1 MIAALA
7 AAALATAPPPI
18 VNGEVTSDQ
27 PAAGAL
33 MAVFDGYGM
42 LVCSGTLVEED
53 WVLTAAH
60 CVEAVFWVWD
70 KGWDLYFV
78 VGEEIFTGNA
88 IEAYALADYAAYH
101 PDYDTEYLLYDLGLV
116 HLAESVPT
124 VDPLPMATD
133 DVGSSWVG
141 ESFTFYGYGATS
153 SSLGGT
159 GTKRVVDLAVTEVW
173 ETYYLTE
180 DAEGR
185 NLCSGDSGGPALR
198 EGDDGWEVVG
208 VNSFVWADA
217 HGVLCDDGG
226 AGVARLDVG
235 MDWIEGELAVDA
247 PVGEGDTSGSSDG
260 EGGGGDGG
268 DDDPDPAETP
278 SGGGG
283 YLPADEPHGCGQA
296 STVAPVALGWLFG
309 AGWLSGRRRRG

>member
-7 AAALATAPPPI
+7 AAALATAPPPPI
-18 VNGEVTSDQ
+18 VNGEVTSEQ

-33 MAVFDGYGM
+33 MAVYDGYGM
-42 LVCSGTLVEED
+42 LACSGTLVDES

-60 CVEAVFWVWD
+60 CVEAIFWVWD

-78 VGEEIFTGNA
+78 VGDEIFSGDDV
-88 IEAYALADYAAYH
+88 EAYALVDYAAYH
-101 PDYDTEYLLYDLGLV
+101 PDYDTEYLLYDLGVL
-116 HLAESVPT
+116 HLAEPITS

-133 DVGSSWVG
+133 EVGQSWVG
-141 ESFTFYGYGATS
+141 ESFRFFGYGATS
-153 SSLGGT
+153 SALAGA
-159 GTKRVVDLAVTEVW
+159 GTKRVVDLEVTEIW
-173 ETYYLTE
+173 DTYYLTY
-180 DAEGR
+180 DDDGR

-198 EGDDGWEVVG
+198 EGADGWEVVG

-235 MDWIEGELAVDA
+235 MDWLESELAVETPAGD
-247 PVGEGDTSGSSDG
+247 GETSGTS
-260 EGGGGDGG
+260 EDGG
-268 DDDPDPAETP
+268 PDSADDDPDPAETP

-283 YLPADEPHGCGQA
+283 YLPADEPYGCGQA
-296 STVAPVALGWLFG
+296 STVAPVALGWLFSL
-309 AGWLSGRRRRG
+309 GWLVGRRRSP